1 MAAANYDIT
10 VERGVDLGINL
21 TVQQAGVAVDLT
33 GSTLCSQ
40 IRRSKESQDLA
51 VAFSVTYP
59 NRSAGQAR
67 LSLSAGAT
75 NSVPTRGGYWD
86 VLWAKT
92 DGTYVRLVEGSV
104 TLSQKVTEPCT

>member
-1 MAAANYDIT
+1 MGAAIHDIT
-10 VERGVDLGINL
+10 VERGVDLKIDL
-21 TVQQAGVAVDLT
+21 TVQSSGVAVDLT
-33 GSTLCSQ
+33 GATICSQ
-40 IRRSKESQDLA
+40 IRKTKESPDLA
-51 VAFSVTYP
+51 VAFGVTYP
-59 NRSAGQAR
+59 SRVNGQAR
-67 LSLSAGAT
+67 LSLTAAET

>member
-1 MAAANYDIT
+1 MAAATHDIT
-10 VERGVDLGINL
+10 VERGVDLKINL
-21 TVQQAGVAVDLT
+21 TVQQAGVAADLT
-33 GSTLCSQ
+33 GATLCSQ
-40 IRRSKESQDLA
+40 IRRTKESPDLA

-67 LSLSAGAT
+67 LSLTAAQT
-75 NSVPTRGGYWD
+75 ASVPTRGGYWD

-104 TLSQKVTEPCT
+104 TLSQKVTESCT